1 VNKRTLVRSVAALT
15 LGTATFL
22 SACREDPLAVANL
35 NQPDVERALG
45 TARLT
50 ETAIS
55 KLFQQMFN
63 GQYAVGGDAIWTQT
77 LVMAFESSSQ
87 LGNFGMGTRSSIPRP
102 PIDNS
107 IGNGEAAGNFR
118 DYDLLSR
125 NARSAANT
133 INRLNAFIESGVG
146 TGTDA
151 RDAKALSFA
160 YFSLGYALGHI
171 SLIYDQAAILTPELF
186 IEDNELVPDLS
197 PYGEVNAAALAMLDE
212 AITIANSPEAT
223 TGTGGW
229 PIPQDWLRTENSA
242 GTDRAEWIRI
252 IRSYK
257 AKFRAGV
264 ARTPAER
271 TAVDWN
277 AVIADATNGISEDLI
292 ILASTTLGWN
302 MVTLNQLA
310 IASSWSQMTPFI
322 LGMADTSGGYQAWLQ
337 QPLNSR
343 TPFLMHTPDDR
354 FPEGATREAQQ
365 TNSGGTATTG
375 PPESNPLLYFRMRP
389 AGDDA
394 ANHPWGV
401 WYYDNHR
408 FWGIRA
414 GGGNGP
420 FVLMAKAESDML
432 AAEGYLR
439 TGQVAAAVPL
449 INFYRT
455 RAGLPAIP
463 ATNDV
468 NTQVP
473 GGAGCVPQVPVATA
487 VPPATVCGNVF
498 EAMKWE
504 KRVETSFTGH
514 AQWFM
519 DARGWGDLYVDTPL
533 EWPVPYQEL
542 FARQMDSYTTER
554 RAGVGTYGF
563 GRSATY

>member
-1 VNKRTLVRSVAALT
+1 VLT

-22 SACREDPLAVANL
+22 SACREEPLAVDNP

-63 GQYAVGGDAIWTQT
+63 GQYGVGGDNIWTQA

-102 PIDNS
+102 IIDNS
-107 IGNGEAAGNFR
+107 IGNREAAGNFR

-133 INRLNAFIESGVG
+133 INRMNAFITSGVG
-146 TGTDA
+146 TGTNA

-160 YFSLGYALGHI
+160 YFAVGYALGHL
-171 SLIYDQAAILTPELF
+171 SLIYDQAAILTPEQF
-186 IEDNELVPDLS
+186 VDNNELVPDLS
-197 PYGEVNAAALAMLDE
+197 PYGAVNAAALEMLE
-212 AITIANSPEAT
+212 QARVIAASAAAT
-223 TGTGGW
+223 DGTGGW
-229 PIPQDWLRTENSA
+229 PIPQDWFRTEASG
-242 GTDRAEWIRI
+242 GTDRATWIRI
-252 IRSYK
+252 IHSYK

-271 TAVDWN
+271 AAVDWN
-277 AVIADATNGISEDLI
+277 AVVADATSGITQDLI
-292 ILASTTLGWN
+292 ILADVGLGWN
-302 MVTLNQLA
+302 QVTMNQLA
-310 IASSWSQMTPFI
+310 VASSWSQMTPFI
-322 LGMADTSGGYQAWLQ
+322 LGMADTTGAYEAWLQ
-337 QPLNSR
+337 QPIGSR
-343 TPFLMHTPDDR
+343 TPFLMHTPDQR
-354 FPEGATREAQQ
+354 FPSGATRAEQQ
-365 TNSGGTATTG
+365 TNSGGTATSG

-389 AGDDA
+389 PGDDA
-394 ANHPWGV
+394 ANYDWGV

-408 FWGIRA
+408 HWGIRS

-420 FVLMAKAESDML
+420 FTLMSRAESDML
-432 AAEGYLR
+432 AAEGYIR

-487 VPPATVCGNVF
+487 VPPATVCGNVL

-514 AQWFM
+514 SQWFI

-542 FARQMDSYTTER
+542 FARQMDSYSNER

-563 GRSATY
+563 GRSAAY

>member
-1 VNKRTLVRSVAALT
+1 MNKRTLVRSVAVLT

-63 GQYAVGGDAIWTQT
+63 GQYGTGGDNIWTQA

-102 PIDNS
+102 IIDNQ
-107 IGNGEAAGNFR
+107 IGNREAAGNFR

-125 NARSAANT
+125 NGRSAANT
-133 INRLNAFIESGVG
+133 INRLNAFVTAGVG
-146 TGTDA
+146 TGTPA

-160 YFSLGYALGHI
+160 YFSLGYALGHL
-171 SLIYDQAAILTPELF
+171 SLIYDQAAILTPDLF
-186 IEDNELVPDLS
+186 VDNSELVPDLS
-197 PYGEVNAAALAMLDE
+197 PYPAVNAAALAMLDQ
-212 AITIANSPEAT
+212 ALAFATGADAT
-223 TGTGGW
+223 TGAGGW
-229 PIPQDWLRTENSA
+229 PIPQDWFRTGSTT

-252 IRSYK
+252 VRSYK

-264 ARTPAER
+264 ARTPQEHA
-271 TAVDWN
+271 AVDWN
-277 AVIADATNGISEDLI
+277 AVIADATNGITSDLV
-292 ILASTTLGWN
+292 ILANTALGWN
-302 MVTLNQLA
+302 QVTMNQLA

-337 QPLNSR
+337 QAIGSR
-343 TPFLMHTPDDR
+343 TPFLMHTPDKR
-354 FPEGATREAQQ
+354 FPAGATRAAQQ
-365 TNSGGTATTG
+365 TNSGGPATSG

-389 AGDDA
+389 PGDDA
-394 ANHPWGV
+394 ANYDWGV

-408 FWGIRA
+408 HWGIRF

-420 FVLMAKAESDML
+420 FTLMSRAESDML
-432 AAEGYLR
+432 AAEGYIR

-487 VPPATVCGNVF
+487 VPPATVCGNVL
-498 EAMKWE
+498 EALKWE
-504 KRVETSFTGH
+504 KRVETSFTGY
-514 AQWFM
+514 AQWFI

-542 FARQMDSYTTER
+542 FARQMDSYTNER

-563 GRSATY
+563 GRSAAY

>member
-1 VNKRTLVRSVAALT
+1 MLT
-15 LGTATFL
+15 LGATTFL
-22 SACREDPLAVANL
+22 SACREDPLSVDNL

-63 GQYAVGGDAIWTQT
+63 GQYASSDAIWPQT

-102 PIDNS
+102 LIDNS
-107 IGNGEAAGNFR
+107 IGNREAAGNFR
-118 DYDLLSR
+118 DYDFLSR
-125 NARSAANT
+125 NGRSAANT
-133 INRLNAFIESGVG
+133 INRMNAFIELGVG
-146 TGTDA
+146 TGTPA

-160 YFSLGYALGHI
+160 YFNVGYALGHL
-171 SLIYDQAAILTPELF
+171 SLIYDQAAILTPDVF
-186 IEDNELVPDLS
+186 VEDNEFIPPFA
-197 PYGEVNAAALAMLDE
+197 PYGEVNAAALAMLDS
-212 AITIANSPEAT
+212 ALAYAT
-223 TGTGGW
+223 GSDATNGAGGW
-229 PIPQDWLRTENSA
+229 PIPQDWFRTSSTA
-242 GTDRAEWIRI
+242 GTDRTEWIRV
-252 IRSYK
+252 IRSHK

-271 TAVDWN
+271 QAVDWN
-277 AVIADATNGISEDLI
+277 AVIADATNGITSNLN
-292 ILASTTLGWN
+292 ILADVQAGWN
-302 MVTLNQLA
+302 QNIIQQLA
-310 IASSWSQMTPFI
+310 VSASWSQMTPFY
-322 LGMADTSGGYQAWLQ
+322 LGMADTSGGYRAWLQ
-337 QPLNSR
+337 QPLGSR
-343 TPFLMHTPDDR
+343 TPFLMHTSDNR
-354 FPEGATREAQQ
+354 FPRGATRAEQQ
-365 TNSGGTATTG
+365 TNSGGPVKVG

-389 AGDDA
+389 PGDDA
-394 ANHPWGV
+394 ANYDWGV

-408 FWGIRA
+408 FWAIFA
-414 GGGNGP
+414 TGGNGT
-420 FVLMAKAESDML
+420 FVLMPKAEIDML
-432 AAEGYLR
+432 AAEGYIR
-439 TGQVAAAVPL
+439 TGQVASAVPL

-473 GGAGCVPQVPVATA
+473 GGAVCVPQVPVAAA
-487 VPPATVCGNVF
+487 VPPTTVCGNVL

-514 AQWFM
+514 SQWFM

-542 FARQMDSYTTER
+542 FARQLPSYTNER

>member
-1 VNKRTLVRSVAALT
+1 VLT

-22 SACREDPLAVANL
+22 SACREDPLAVANVI
-35 NQPDVERALG
+35 QPDVERSLG
-45 TARLT
+45 SARLT

-63 GQYAVGGDAIWTQT
+63 GQYNTGGDNIWTQA

-87 LGNFGMGTRSSIPRP
+87 LANFGMGTRSSIPRP
-102 PIDNS
+102 PIDNT
-107 IGNGEAAGNFR
+107 IGNSQAAANFR
-118 DYDLLSR
+118 DYDFLSR
-125 NARSAANT
+125 NGRSAANA
-133 INRLNAFIESGVG
+133 IIRMKAFIESGVG
-146 TGTDA
+146 TGTAA

-160 YFSLGYALGHI
+160 FFNVGYALGHL
-171 SLIYDQAAILTPELF
+171 SLIYDQAAILTPDLF
-186 IEDNELVPDLS
+186 VEDNEFIPDLS
-197 PYGEVNAAALAMLDE
+197 PYGEVNAAALAMLDS
-212 AITIANSPEAT
+212 AVAYAT
-223 TGTGGW
+223 GPNASGTGGW
-229 PIPQDWLRTENSA
+229 PIPQDWVRTTSTT

-252 IRSYK
+252 VRSYK

-277 AVIADATNGISEDLI
+277 AVVADATNGISEDVV
-292 ILASTTLGWN
+292 ILANAALGWN

-310 IASSWSQMTPFI
+310 IASSWSQMTPFY
-322 LGMADTSGGYQAWLQ
+322 LGMADTSGGYEAWLQ
-337 QPLNSR
+337 QSLNSR
-343 TPFLMHTPDDR
+343 TPFLMHTPDNR
-354 FPEGATREAQQ
+354 FPAGDTREEQQ
-365 TNSGGTATTG
+365 ENSGGSATTG

-420 FVLMAKAESDML
+420 FVLMAKAEVDML
-432 AAEGYLR
+432 AAEGYIR
-439 TGQVAAAVPL
+439 TGQVASAVPL
-449 INFYRT
+449 INVYRT

-473 GGAGCVPQVPVATA
+473 GGAGCVPQVPVAT
-487 VPPATVCGNVF
+487 VDPPVTVCGNVF

-504 KRVETSFTGH
+504 KRVETAFTGH
-514 AQWFM
+514 AQWFI
-519 DARGWGDLYVDTPL
+519 DGRGWGDLYVLTPL

-542 FARQMDSYTTER
+542 FARQMESYTNER
-554 RAGVGTYGF
+554 RAEVGTYGF

>member
-1 VNKRTLVRSVAALT
+1 MLT

-22 SACREDPLAVANL
+22 SACREEPLAVDNL

-63 GQYAVGGDAIWTQT
+63 GQYASSDDIWTQT

-102 PIDNS
+102 LIDNS
-107 IGNGEAAGNFR
+107 IGNREAAGNFR
-118 DYDLLSR
+118 DYDFLSR
-125 NARSAANT
+125 NGRSAANT
-133 INRLNAFIESGVG
+133 VNRMKAFIELGVG
-146 TGTDA
+146 TGTPA

-160 YFSLGYALGHI
+160 YFNIGYALGHL
-171 SLIYDQAAILTPELF
+171 SLIYDQAAILTPDLF
-186 IEDNELVPDLS
+186 VEDNEFIPPFS
-197 PYGEVNAAALAMLDE
+197 PYGEVNAAALAMLDS
-212 AITIANSPEAT
+212 ALAYAT
-223 TGTGGW
+223 GPSATDGAGGW
-229 PIPQDWLRTENSA
+229 PIPQDWLRTASTA
-242 GTDRAEWIRI
+242 GTSLADWIRI

-257 AKFRAGV
+257 AKFLAGV

-271 TAVDWN
+271 TAVSWN
-277 AVIADATNGISEDLI
+277 TVIADATNGITSDLV
-292 ILASTTLGWN
+292 ILADVQAGWAQN
-302 MVTLNQLA
+302 VTQQMA
-310 IASSWSQMTPFI
+310 VSASWSQMTPFI

-337 QPLNSR
+337 QPLGSR
-343 TPFLMHTPDDR
+343 TPFLMHTPDNR
-354 FPEGATREAQQ
+354 FPKGATRAEQQ
-365 TNSGGTATTG
+365 TNSGGPAKAG
-375 PPESNPLLYFRMRP
+375 PPGSNPLLYYRMRP
-389 AGDDA
+389 PGDDA
-394 ANHPWGV
+394 ANYDWGV
-401 WYYDNHR
+401 WYYDQHR
-408 FWGIRA
+408 FWPIFVT
-414 GGGNGP
+414 GGNGA
-420 FVLMAKAESDML
+420 FVLMAKAEIDML
-432 AAEGYLR
+432 AAEGYIR
-439 TGQVAAAVPL
+439 TGQVSAAVPL

-455 RAGLPAIP
+455 RAGLLAIP

-473 GGAGCVPQVPVATA
+473 GGAACVPKVPVANA
-487 VPPATVCGNVF
+487 VPPATVCGNVL

-514 AQWFM
+514 SQWFM

-542 FARQMDSYTTER
+542 FARQLPSYTNER
-554 RAGVGTYGF
+554 RAAVGTYGF